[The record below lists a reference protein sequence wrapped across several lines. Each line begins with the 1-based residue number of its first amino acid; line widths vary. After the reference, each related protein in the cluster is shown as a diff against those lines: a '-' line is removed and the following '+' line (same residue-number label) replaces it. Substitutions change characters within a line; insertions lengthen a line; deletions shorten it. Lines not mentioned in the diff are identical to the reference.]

1 MDPAARIAFINS
13 QVTCAQI
20 RAMGMQAENQSRV
33 HSGDE
38 VKYFEK
44 DFETLIQEYRIDYN
58 SVIGY
63 LTGR

>member
-1 MDPAARIAFINS
+1 MSEEQRIVYINS
-13 QVTCAQI
+13 QIACAQI
-20 RAMGMQAENQSRV
+20 KAMGMQAENLSRV

-44 DFETLIQEYRIDYN
+44 DFEALTQEYMIDHN